1 MIELFANYRINN
13 PRSSGDVSN
22 GNEGKLKCMVNKHF
36 PVFFQA
42 RILPGNWELPALM
55 DTLAG
60 AGWRLLKENLRCAAE
75 RFFTHEMREP
85 SVPRRGRCKSTVS
98 FAGCLSPGK
107 DGSLLLI
114 SRLFPFP
121 DASFPEVRASLL
133 RCGTKRKSI
142 ASGTEADDLRS
153 MDKGNFPKTFFF
165 QMFMLDSG
173 LLIRCMVFSMFYV
186 IETEYIMETLRRCF
200 PALVMLVVGGR
211 GGGIPQ

>member
-75 RFFTHEMREP
+75 RFFTHERREP
-85 SVPRRGRCKSTVS
+85 S
-98 FAGCLSPGK
+98 
-107 DGSLLLI
+107 GSQA
-114 SRLFPFP
+114 R
-121 DASFPEVRASLL
+121 
-133 RCGTKRKSI
+133 
-142 ASGTEADDLRS
+142 EAQIHR
-153 MDKGNFPKTFFF
+153 
-165 QMFMLDSG
+165 
-173 LLIRCMVFSMFYV
+173 
-186 IETEYIMETLRRCF
+186 E
-200 PALVMLVVGGR
+200 
-211 GGGIPQ
+211 

>member
-75 RFFTHEMREP
+75 RFFTHERREP

-98 FAGCLSPGK
+98 FAGCLSPLSRKFGLPCFVAERREN
-107 DGSLLLI
+107 LLHQEQKLTIYGVWTREI
-114 SRLFPFP
+114 SRKRFSFRCSCLTP
-121 DASFPEVRASLL
+121 D
-133 RCGTKRKSI
+133 C
-142 ASGTEADDLRS
+142 
-153 MDKGNFPKTFFF
+153 
-165 QMFMLDSG
+165 
-173 LLIRCMVFSMFYV
+173 
-186 IETEYIMETLRRCF
+186 
-200 PALVMLVVGGR
+200 
-211 GGGIPQ
+211 

>member
-75 RFFTHEMREP
+75 RFFTHERREP

-114 SRLFPFP
+114 SWLFPSQTRLSRKFGLPCFVAERRENLLHQEQKLTIYGVWTREISRKRFSFRCSCLTP
-121 DASFPEVRASLL
+121 D
-133 RCGTKRKSI
+133 C
-142 ASGTEADDLRS
+142 
-153 MDKGNFPKTFFF
+153 
-165 QMFMLDSG
+165 
-173 LLIRCMVFSMFYV
+173 
-186 IETEYIMETLRRCF
+186 
-200 PALVMLVVGGR
+200 
-211 GGGIPQ
+211 

>member
-75 RFFTHEMREP
+75 RFFTHERREP
-85 SVPRRGRCKSTVS
+85 SVPRRGRRKSTVNKHFHRFFCRLP
-98 FAGCLSPGK
+98 FAWTGACSSSHGCFLSQTRLSRKFGLPCFVAERREN
-107 DGSLLLI
+107 LLHQEHKLTIYGVWTREI
-114 SRLFPFP
+114 SRKRFSFRCSCLTP
-121 DASFPEVRASLL
+121 D
-133 RCGTKRKSI
+133 C
-142 ASGTEADDLRS
+142 
-153 MDKGNFPKTFFF
+153 
-165 QMFMLDSG
+165 
-173 LLIRCMVFSMFYV
+173 
-186 IETEYIMETLRRCF
+186 
-200 PALVMLVVGGR
+200 
-211 GGGIPQ
+211 

>member
-75 RFFTHEMREP
+75 RFLPTK
-85 SVPRRGRCKSTVS
+85 G
-98 FAGCLSPGK
+98 
-107 DGSLLLI
+107 GSLPFPGAGGANPPFLLQVAFRLERTGACSSSHGCFLSQTRLSRKFGLPCFVAERRENLLHQEQKLTIYGVWTREI
-114 SRLFPFP
+114 SRKRFSFRCSCLTP
-121 DASFPEVRASLL
+121 D
-133 RCGTKRKSI
+133 C
-142 ASGTEADDLRS
+142 
-153 MDKGNFPKTFFF
+153 
-165 QMFMLDSG
+165 
-173 LLIRCMVFSMFYV
+173 
-186 IETEYIMETLRRCF
+186 
-200 PALVMLVVGGR
+200 
-211 GGGIPQ
+211 

>member
-75 RFFTHEMREP
+75 RFFTHERREP

-114 SRLFPFP
+114 SRLFP
-121 DASFPEVRASLL
+121 FPEVRASLL

>member
-75 RFFTHEMREP
+75 RFFTHERREP
-85 SVPRRGRCKSTVS
+85 SVPRRGRRKSTVNKHFHRFFCRLP
-98 FAGCLSPGK
+98 FAWKGR
-107 DGSLLLI
+107 SLLLI
-114 SRLFPFP
+114 SWLFPFT

-173 LLIRCMVFSMFYV
+173 LLIRCMVFSMF
-186 IETEYIMETLRRCF
+186 
-200 PALVMLVVGGR
+200 
-211 GGGIPQ
+211 

>member
-75 RFFTHEMREP
+75 RFFTHERREP
-85 SVPRRGRCKSTVS
+85 SVPRRGRRKSTVNKHFHRFFCRLPFAWKGREPAPHLMAVS
-98 FAGCLSPGK
+98 FHPWYLVRTSVSCKSFRGQKPCN
-107 DGSLLLI
+107 I
-114 SRLFPFP
+114 RLNSKNQHNMP
-121 DASFPEVRASLL
+121 
-133 RCGTKRKSI
+133 
-142 ASGTEADDLRS
+142 
-153 MDKGNFPKTFFF
+153 
-165 QMFMLDSG
+165 
-173 LLIRCMVFSMFYV
+173 
-186 IETEYIMETLRRCF
+186 
-200 PALVMLVVGGR
+200 
-211 GGGIPQ
+211 

>member
-75 RFFTHEMREP
+75 RFFTHERREP
-85 SVPRRGRCKSTVS
+85 SVPRRGRRKSTVNKHFHRFFCRLP
-98 FAGCLSPGK
+98 FAWKGREPAPHGCFLSQTRLSRKFGLPCFVAERREN
-107 DGSLLLI
+107 LLHQEQKLTIYGVWTREI
-114 SRLFPFP
+114 SRKRFSFRCSCLTP
-121 DASFPEVRASLL
+121 D
-133 RCGTKRKSI
+133 C
-142 ASGTEADDLRS
+142 
-153 MDKGNFPKTFFF
+153 
-165 QMFMLDSG
+165 
-173 LLIRCMVFSMFYV
+173 
-186 IETEYIMETLRRCF
+186 
-200 PALVMLVVGGR
+200 
-211 GGGIPQ
+211 

>member
-1 MIELFANYRINN
+1 MQNQYRICN
-13 PRSSGDVSN
+13 PVLILQSGKAVLRETPASWVRTLIDITQLLSPARRYAATVI
-22 GNEGKLKCMVNKHF
+22 ERKL
-36 PVFFQA
+36 P
-42 RILPGNWELPALM
+42 
-55 DTLAG
+55 
-60 AGWRLLKENLRCAAE
+60 LRYRTGFNHE
-75 RFFTHEMREP
+75 RREP

-114 SRLFPFP
+114 SWLFPFP

-173 LLIRCMVFSMFYV
+173 LLIRCMVFSMF
-186 IETEYIMETLRRCF
+186 
-200 PALVMLVVGGR
+200 
-211 GGGIPQ
+211 